1 MLLTVPTL
9 FLFVGVSL
17 LATGIAWLVAAFA
30 YRSLVAARFWGAG
43 MIIGAVGTAIGV
55 LRGQVDPLI
64 PVVLGNGMMLFA
76 VALCWAGIRRF
87 QRRPAPWRAIGLIV
101 GSAMVLL
108 AGFLVVVDSITVRVV
123 VFSLAS
129 IALVGT
135 AGVDLLD
142 RRFGAPSPGTR
153 LTAVATLAYA
163 GAHALRIVA
172 TLFEVGGAID
182 FSMFNNVQA
191 LLLLFTVF
199 GAQIWN
205 AGFLMMAI
213 DRLRAEVA
221 DLAVRDDLTGIAN
234 RRQFFDRARQE
245 CARSARSGAALAL
258 VCLDIDDFKPINDGH
273 GHAAGDH
280 CLQRF
285 AVLAAARLREPDLL
299 ARLGG
304 DEFAILL
311 PDTTADEAR
320 LIAEDILAAV
330 RTAPIAWRNT
340 TLAIT
345 ASAGAAEWSPDIGR
359 DAAELAARADGALYL
374 SKQAGR
380 DRVSVATPPE
390 GADQPA
396 LDETDR
402 GGAPHYGKLK
412 LRP

>member
-30 YRSLVAARFWGAG
+30 YRSLVAARYWGAG
-43 MIIGAVGTAIGV
+43 MIIGSVGTAIGV

-64 PVVLGNGMMLFA
+64 PVVIGNGLMLLA
-76 VALCWAGIRRF
+76 VALCWGGIRRF
-87 QRRPAPWRAIGLIV
+87 QGRPVPWRAITVIV
-101 GSAMVLL
+101 GGAMVLL
-108 AGFLVVVDSITVRVV
+108 AAFLVVVDSITIRVV

-135 AGVDLLD
+135 AGFDLLD
-142 RRFGAPSPGTR
+142 RRYGAPTPGTR

-163 GAHALRIVA
+163 VAHVFRIVA
-172 TLFEVGGAID
+172 TLFEIGGAIH
-182 FSMFNNVQA
+182 FTTFNNVQG
-191 LLLLFTVF
+191 LLLLLTVF

-213 DRLRAEVA
+213 DRLRSEVA

-234 RRQFFDRARQE
+234 RRQFFERARQE
-245 CARSARSGAALAL
+245 CARSTRSRAPLAL

-285 AVLAAARLREPDLL
+285 AALAAARLREPDVL

-311 PDTTADEAR
+311 PDTTAEEAHR
-320 LIAEDILAAV
+320 IAEEILAAV
-330 RTAPIAWRNT
+330 RTTPIAWRNT

-359 DAAELAARADGALYL
+359 DAAELAARADEALYR

-380 DRVSVATPPE
+380 DRVTTLPRPE
-390 GADQPA
+390 GADRPA
-396 LDETDR
+396 PVEADT
-402 GGAPHYGKLK
+402 GATQHHGKLK

>member
-1 MLLTVPTL
+1 MLFTVPTL

-30 YRSLVAARFWGAG
+30 YRSLVSARYWGAA
-43 MIIGAVGTAIGV
+43 MIIGAIGTAIGV

-64 PVVLGNGMMLFA
+64 PVVLANGMMLFA
-76 VALCWAGIRRF
+76 VGLCWAGIRRF
-87 QRRPAPWRAIGLIV
+87 QGRPAPWVAIAAIV
-101 GSAMVLL
+101 GLAMALL
-108 AGFLVVVDSITVRVV
+108 AVFLVVHDSITVRVV
-123 VFSLAS
+123 VFSVAS
-129 IALVGT
+129 IAIVGP
-135 AGVDLLD
+135 AGVELLD
-142 RRFGAPSPGTR
+142 RRYGAPTPGTR
-153 LTAVATLAYA
+153 LTAVATLAYGA
-163 GAHALRIVA
+163 AHALRIIA
-172 TLFEVGGAID
+172 TVFEIGGAID
-182 FSMFNNVQA
+182 FATFNNVQA

-234 RRQFFDRARQE
+234 RRQFFERARQE
-245 CARSARSGAALAL
+245 CARSMRSGAPLAL
-258 VCLDIDDFKPINDGH
+258 ICLDVDDFKPINDGH

-285 AVLAAARLREPDLL
+285 AALAAARLREPDVL

-311 PDTTADEAR
+311 PDTTAEEAHR
-320 LIAEDILAAV
+320 IAEDILAAV
-330 RTAPIAWRNT
+330 RTAPITWRNT
-340 TLAIT
+340 ALAIT
-345 ASAGAAEWSPDIGR
+345 CSAGAAEWTPDIGR
-359 DAAELAARADGALYL
+359 DASELAARADGALYL

-380 DRVSVATPPE
+380 DRVTTMARPE
-390 GADQPA
+390 GADRPA
-396 LDETDR
+396 PDDSEPAA
-402 GGAPHYGKLK
+402 APHFGKLK

>member
-1 MLLTVPTL
+1 MLFTVPTL

-17 LATGIAWLVAAFA
+17 LATGIAWFVAAFA
-30 YRSLVAARFWGAG
+30 YRSLASARYWGAG

-64 PVVLGNGMMLFA
+64 PVVLANGMMLFA
-76 VALCWAGIRRF
+76 VGLCWGGIRRF
-87 QRRPAPWRAIGLIV
+87 QGRPVPWRAITLIV

-108 AGFLVVVDSITVRVV
+108 AVFLVVHDSITVRVV
-123 VFSLAS
+123 VFSVAS
-129 IALVGT
+129 IALVGP
-135 AGVDLLD
+135 AGMELLD
-142 RRFGAPSPGTR
+142 RRYGAPTPGTR
-153 LTAVATLAYA
+153 LTAVATLAYGA
-163 GAHALRIVA
+163 AHALRILA

-182 FSMFNNVQA
+182 FATFNHVQA
-191 LLLLFTVF
+191 YLLLFTVF

-234 RRQFFDRARQE
+234 RRQFFERARQE
-245 CARSARSGAALAL
+245 CARSTRSGAPLAL

-285 AVLAAARLREPDLL
+285 AALAAARLREPDVL

-311 PDTTADEAR
+311 PDTTAEEAHQ
-320 LIAEDILAAV
+320 IAADILAAV
-330 RTAPIAWRNT
+330 RTAPITWRNT

-345 ASAGAAEWSPDIGR
+345 CSAGAAEWTPDIGR
-359 DAAELAARADGALYL
+359 DASELAARADGALYL

-380 DRVSVATPPE
+380 DRVTTMAPPD
-390 GADQPA
+390 GADRPA
-396 LDETDR
+396 PDDLEH
-402 GGAPHYGKLK
+402 GGAPHFGKLK

>member
-17 LATGIAWLVAAFA
+17 LAAGIAWLVAAFS
-30 YRSLVAARFWGAG
+30 YRSLVSARYWAAALLAGA
-43 MIIGAVGTAIGV
+43 AGTGLAV
-55 LRGQVDPLI
+55 LRGTVEPFV
-64 PVVLGNGMMLFA
+64 PVVLGNGVILFA
-76 VALCWAGIRRF
+76 CALAWAGIRRF
-87 QRRPAPWRAIGLIV
+87 QSRPVPWRTIAAIV
-101 GSAMVLL
+101 GSATVLL
-108 AGFLVVVDSITVRVV
+108 AILLYLVDSPAARIVV
-123 VFSLAS
+123 LSVATIAIVGAS
-129 IALVGT
+129 GL
-135 AGVDLLD
+135 DLMD
-142 RRFGAPSPGTR
+142 RRYGAASPGTR
-153 LTAVATLAYA
+153 LTAVAALVYV
-163 GAHALRIVA
+163 GAHILRIVFA
-172 TLFEVGGAID
+172 LFEIGGPVA
-182 FSMFNNVQA
+182 FESLNTVQA
-191 LLLLFTVF
+191 SLMLATVF

-245 CARSARSGAALAL
+245 CVRSMRSGAPLAL
-258 VCLDIDDFKPINDGH
+258 IYLDVDDFKRINDGH
-273 GHAAGDH
+273 GHAAGDL

-285 AVLAAARLREPDLL
+285 AALAAARLREPDVL

-311 PDTTADEAR
+311 PDTTAEEAG

-330 RTAPIAWRNT
+330 RATPIAWRNT

-345 ASAGAAEWSPDIGR
+345 CSAGTAEWSPDIGR

-374 SKQAGR
+374 SKEAGR
-380 DRVSVATPPE
+380 DRVTTMAPPE
-390 GADQPA
+390 GADNPA
-396 LDETDR
+396 PDDEDR
-402 GGAPHYGKLK
+402 AGSPHFGKLK

>member
-1 MLLTVPTL
+1 MLFTVPTL

-30 YRSLVAARFWGAG
+30 YRSLVSARYWGAG
-43 MIIGAVGTAIGV
+43 MIIGAVGTGIGV

-64 PVVLGNGMMLFA
+64 PVVLANGMMLLA
-76 VALCWAGIRRF
+76 IALCWAGIRRF
-87 QRRPAPWRAIGLIV
+87 QGRPVPWRAITLIV

-108 AGFLVVVDSITVRVV
+108 AIFLVVVDIMMVRVV
-123 VFSLAS
+123 IFSVAS

-135 AGVDLLD
+135 AGIDLLD
-142 RRFGAPSPGTR
+142 RRYGAPTPGTR

-163 GAHALRIVA
+163 AAHVLRIVA
-172 TLFEVGGAID
+172 TVFEIGGAID
-182 FSMFNNVQA
+182 YTTFNDVQA

-234 RRQFFDRARQE
+234 RRQFFERARQE
-245 CARSARSGAALAL
+245 CARSTRSGASLAL
-258 VCLDIDDFKPINDGH
+258 ICLDVDNFKPINDGY

-285 AVLAAARLREPDLL
+285 ATLAAARLREPDLL

-311 PDTTADEAR
+311 PDTTVEEAHG
-320 LIAEDILAAV
+320 IAEDILAAV
-330 RTAPIAWRNT
+330 RTAPIVWRNT
-340 TLAIT
+340 PLAIT
-345 ASAGAAEWSPDIGR
+345 ASAGAAEWSPDIGP

-380 DRVSVATPPE
+380 DRVTAATPPD

-396 LDETDR
+396 VDAGH